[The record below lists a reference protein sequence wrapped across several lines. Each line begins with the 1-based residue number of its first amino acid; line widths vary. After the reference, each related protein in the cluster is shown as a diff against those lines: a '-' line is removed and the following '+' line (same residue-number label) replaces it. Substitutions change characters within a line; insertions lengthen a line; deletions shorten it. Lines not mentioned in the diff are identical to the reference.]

1 MLLPEKKIKK
11 DSWTPPSKKKRL
23 YKPGFFYSKSKEMNS
38 KHMHVDVQQVVA
50 GHFFTGDLHVS
61 TTLRVPSMH
70 PGGMWTT
77 LCNVPAEMATLAQ
90 VSRKFREGCLAWRK
104 KEMEKM
110 VGVMLKHALERAFD
124 LCDRDCY
131 PYHGS
136 PPEVSNMEH
145 VLCLQ
150 RHEVVAVK
158 FRRTGV
164 RRSHKLH
171 AWMEVEDWYGV
182 SFVTNKWTAKTPRS
196 GWKMMSKMRGKEID
210 EWKKWMHCERRSMN
224 WWFRDI
230 WGGVGCLPA
239 NTDLPA
245 TMYACSCR
253 KVSCLCR
260 LSAH

>member
-1 MLLPEKKIKK
+1 
-11 DSWTPPSKKKRL
+11 
-23 YKPGFFYSKSKEMNS
+23 MNS

-50 GHFFTGDLHVS
+50 LHLFTGALHVS
-61 TTLRVPSMH
+61 TTLRVPALH

-90 VSRKFREGCLAWRK
+90 VARKFREGCLAWRK

-110 VGVMLKHALERAFD
+110 VGFLLKHALDRAFD

-131 PYHGS
+131 PYYGS
-136 PPEVSNMEH
+136 PPACSNMEH

-150 RHEVVAVK
+150 EHEVVAVK
-158 FRRTGV
+158 FKRTGKG
-164 RRSHKLH
+164 RSHKLR
-171 AWMEVEDWYGV
+171 AGMEVQDWNGV
-182 SFVTNKWTAKTPRS
+182 SFVSKTWTTKTPRS
-196 GWKMMSKMRGKEID
+196 GWKMMSKMSGKEVD
-210 EWKKWMHCERRSMN
+210 EWQAWMRCERRAMN
-224 WWFRDI
+224 WWLRDMAVTLMDRSSA
-230 WGGVGCLPA
+230 GDGREA

-245 TMYACSCR
+245 TMYPCSCG